1 MDRTHNDFHQV
12 ERRNGLATRPLREY
26 YSRVLAYL
34 ICSATI
40 AAGTYIQYFS
50 MDLLWMVPYALLYPH
65 RLSPELPLQARS
77 SGTHGTGPALLDAM
91 NAGAGIL
98 LLGFHRAQPDVPADP
113 QLQRPVSGSLRNLAM
128 ALLCVGIGIGLAY
141 PVVSLHY
148 RGVTPPLVSLVS
160 ILFTTFYVC
169 ATAYFVH
176 QQGVRLARR
185 ARKSNWNRPRPRAW
199 PATGQVSVATGLGI
213 DLHRQAQRSPET
225 QRKRLT
231 VFFSDI
237 KGFTELSEELE
248 AEALTDL
255 LNNYLNEMSKIALS
269 TAAPSTSSS
278 ATA

>member
-1 MDRTHNDFHQV
+1 MTSTRV

-34 ICSATI
+34 ICAATI

-65 RLSPELPLQARS
+65 LAYHLSYRFKRDHPERTAQVLLC
-77 SGTHGTGPALLDAM
+77 LDAM

-98 LLGFHRAQPDVPADP
+98 LLGFSIVPSLMFLLTLSFSA
-113 QLQRPVSGSLRNLAM
+113 LVSGSLRNPAM

-148 RGVTPPLVSLVS
+148 QGVTPPLVSLVS

-176 QQGVRLARR
+176 QQGVRLAL
-185 ARKSNWNRPRPRAW
+185 ARKEIELEQAKAARLARNRQA
-199 PATGQVSVATGLGI
+199 SVATGLGI
-213 DLHRQAQRSPET
+213 DLHRQAQRSPGNPA
-225 QRKRLT
+225 QAADGVLRHQGLHR
-231 VFFSDI
+231 
-237 KGFTELSEELE
+237 
-248 AEALTDL
+248 ALRRAGSRSPDRPAQQL
-255 LNNYLNEMSKIALS
+255 
-269 TAAPSTSSS
+269 PQ
-278 ATA
+278 